1 MALTVLL
8 CSWERSICQLIEQQH
23 VQLFDSVAEVQH
35 PGSPGSKPMLSYDPM
50 RMARE
55 TAEQQAEA
63 INPRAKR
70 KSGLSVTID
79 SSAKCD
85 DSDREQVMSESL
97 RQLSVASCASEWV
110 DSRPALPSKDPA

>member
-1 MALTVLL
+1 MA
-8 CSWERSICQLIEQQH
+8 
-23 VQLFDSVAEVQH
+23 
-35 PGSPGSKPMLSYDPM
+35 SYDPM
-50 RMARE
+50 KMARE

-79 SSAKCD
+79 PNVRCE
-85 DSDREQVMSESL
+85 EQEVERHTMAESL

-110 DSRPALPSKDPA
+110 DARATLGSSNTP